1 MMLED
6 LCARRV
12 GSTGYKKSK
21 RKEDVV
27 GECNGLREVMKPAT
41 ASCELEVLPCRSA
54 SATARH
60 GPCLARRDLAAWG
73 PTHSPSKKSPGNLE
87 SRIHCTAVEEHHP
100 LHEDRHSALWGFFF
114 SYSSDDSLWE
124 GLIASRGLISMAFR
138 KNLTADSPVPTELWS
153 DDQIAPPRLLDVL
166 SQIAHFLDQL
176 GYTETFTALLKEAK
190 KSGLTVDIAEWERG
204 IKAKSAVPLLELF
217 EGWFDEKA
225 KFPTLP
231 GSDDAQDSS
240 SESSNSEAD
249 PAEGVLVDVEAEET
263 SDDDSDEE
271 SSGSSDSESDS
282 SSGSSSASSAKAG
295 AKRKRVL
302 TPSSSSG
309 DSDSSDDSS
318 SESESDSRPAKRTKT
333 TKSNTTQSASSSNDS
348 SSSSSESDDNTS
360 SESGDSS
367 ASSSEADSS
376 SSDSDESAS
385 PPLAKN
391 KKKQGGKDAK
401 PTTKSESKDTSSQSS
416 ATLDAESAP
425 EKEPESE
432 PNHVHPD
439 RLRHMPASKKEVATA
454 EKKKHVPFSRIPQ
467 DQKVDPR
474 FASNEYVSYD
484 YADRAYRDLVVTKG
498 KGFTKEKNKKK
509 RGKQIQVY
517 VG

>member
-1 MMLED
+1 
-6 LCARRV
+6 
-12 GSTGYKKSK
+12 
-21 RKEDVV
+21 
-27 GECNGLREVMKPAT
+27 
-41 ASCELEVLPCRSA
+41 
-54 SATARH
+54 
-60 GPCLARRDLAAWG
+60 
-73 PTHSPSKKSPGNLE
+73 
-87 SRIHCTAVEEHHP
+87 
-100 LHEDRHSALWGFFF
+100 
-114 SYSSDDSLWE
+114 
-124 GLIASRGLISMAFR
+124 MAFR

-204 IKAKSAVPLLELF
+204 IQAKSAVPLLELF

-231 GSDDAQDSS
+231 GSEDGQDSS
-240 SESSNSEAD
+240 SESSDSEAAAD
-249 PAEGVLVDVEAEET
+249 GVLVDVEAEET

-271 SSGSSDSESDS
+271 SSGSSESESDS

-318 SESESDSRPAKRTKT
+318 SESESDSRPAKRTKI
-333 TKSNTTQSASSSNDS
+333 TKSKTTQSVSSSKDS
-348 SSSSSESDDNTS
+348 SSSSSESDDSTS

-367 ASSSEADSS
+367 ASSSEGDSS

-385 PPLAKN
+385 PPPAKN
-391 KKKQGGKDAK
+391 KKEQGAKDAK
-401 PTTKSESKDTSSQSS
+401 PAAKTESKDTSSQSS

-425 EKEPESE
+425 EKEPESG

-439 RLRHMPASKKEVATA
+439 RLRHMPASKKEVAIA
-454 EKKKHVPFSRIPQ
+454 EKKKQVPFSRIPQ

-509 RGKQIQVY
+509 RGKQIQIF